1 MGGDS
6 LSVPILYEANATD
19 FNNLG
24 LGPLVDTTVAT
35 VTEERNGQFILEM
48 QYPVDGIRASL
59 IAKNRILKVD
69 AGHKLKDQRFV
80 IKRIN
85 RIMGNDGLS
94 YSIYAEHISYI
105 TADYALKPNLTVSGS
120 GNVAMTQ
127 WLNGIIDS
135 NRIHVDSDI
144 TTENTTSWTIDKVQN
159 ARQALGGVQGSILD
173 IWGGEYRFD
182 NLNISLLRHRGTVS
196 NTLLS
201 YGRNIT
207 DFDQEENI
215 TNTYTSIY
223 PFASYSVQNGD
234 ASEQKILTIPDL
246 VVDSE
251 YVKNFPN
258 RKIQVVDFS
267 DKFSTDEKPTVERL
281 AELAKS
287 YIKSNKVGVPTISTK
302 ISFVDLSKTENYK
315 EFAPLEELDL
325 CDEVPF
331 AFEKFGIKTTAKIS
345 RIVWNVLLDS
355 YDSLEL
361 GELKTNLSDVINNTN
376 NAALDAKDAANDAKN
391 SANNA
396 ALSANGKNRNWYG
409 ADDPAFGHL
418 SELREGDSWYMPNGE
433 DTELYHWINGQWV
446 FILST
451 KDAHDAADAADKAQK
466 EAEEAKKT
474 ANESVAAANDAVA
487 KAGFANDTATQA
499 KSDAA
504 AAGQQAK
511 DALTGAKKALTDS
524 ATAIKDAADSLTSA
538 KDAINKVGNLTTS
551 VTSQFTTVDNEL
563 KSKVNQTDYD
573 KLKGTVTSQQTDISQ
588 NANSIKLKAD
598 KSYADTINN
607 SVVKNTSSVGLL
619 NDQIA
624 LTVSK
629 TELNNTLSSYAT
641 QTWAQSQI
649 KTTADS
655 INLSVSK
662 VQSNLDNL
670 SIGARNYLADT
681 GSPWQTQGYG
691 VANQVSLNKWL
702 FTFGTINQAP
712 FKDGEYVTVSFD
724 YTSVGTGAYGTIS
737 PKFNDTPWGQ
747 FGDTEAMKDNGHVV
761 RTVQWQ
767 SVWTT
772 SGAATGIQIRM
783 DNVATTRTV
792 TVYNM
797 QFERG
802 NKDTDWEQAPEDMA
816 TVDWT
821 KSQLDI
827 TDKKI
832 TAGITT
838 VTNTLNNNIASA
850 TAGMATTTWTNS
862 QITAAKQAISL
873 DVEQSITTA
882 TAGMA
887 TQTWTQGQIKTT
899 ADNINLNV
907 SKVQTDLDGTKT
919 QFSAL
924 EVKVNGIQTTVSGK
938 ADQSQVTQ
946 MAGQITSLIGSANNP
961 NLIPNSGLPKD
972 TLFWRT
978 NDTTRFKV
986 ATHSFYTKGSL
997 FALLA
1002 PQGTAER
1009 TAGTATV
1016 SVTRGATYT
1025 ASLGVFGGSNVV
1037 GCDVLWIGR
1046 KHGENTDTEVLVLAG
1061 NFKPSPSKIEFKSW
1075 AFNVGDCD
1083 EGYIRVDNN
1092 GSTSNESTL
1101 FFAEVKLEKGG
1112 RYTPWEQ
1119 TAELSEI
1126 VQTREMINL
1135 RVQKGD
1141 VVNQINI
1148 SPEGILID
1156 GQKVHI
1162 TGQTTIDNAVI
1173 KDAMIADIKADK
1185 ITAGT
1190 LNAANVNVI
1199 NLNANNITTG
1209 TLKGANLS
1217 MNLNTGEVVFQK
1229 GYITS
1234 ADGKIRFDLDKSY
1247 FRSLDYNDDGFELSG
1262 GALYVFNKGW
1272 NGVFG
1277 GTEKYLAGT
1286 ISGGQTLIWSGL
1298 DVQGTDGLQM
1308 AVYNPVTYKM
1318 GARISLGKSGGSGQD
1333 TEAIDVDGGKI
1344 SITNRG
1350 NFTINN
1356 YDGELGIAS
1365 PQISLISGKQLTI
1378 TGGLDVMGKKNAI
1391 HPTNDGIRETP
1402 AYETAES
1409 YLGDIGEG
1417 VTDESGRALIRIDA
1431 LFNQI
1436 INTDYAYQVFI
1447 SSYSNAIIWVEER
1460 NAISFEVHSNIPN
1473 AKFAWEIKAKRRGYE
1488 TDRLVKSEMKYEQLN
1503 KFHEKKVTA

>member
-1 MGGDS
+1 LIKFYDPSGASHFGQASISRTTSVNGGLS
-6 LSVPILYEANATD
+6 LTGEVFDGDDVLNGLDYGWWLNFDNEKYVITYKKLNDDTNTIVFDAVQQFFWD
-19 FNNLG
+19 FAKVALHSQYTGSHEYVFYLNQLFNG
-24 LGPLVDTTVAT
+24 SGYTYKNDAT
-35 VTEERNGQFILEM
+35 V
-48 QYPVDGIRASL
+48 P
-59 IAKNRILKVD
+59 
-69 AGHKLKDQRFV
+69 
-80 IKRIN
+80 
-85 RIMGNDGLS
+85 
-94 YSIYAEHISYI
+94 
-105 TADYALKPNLTVSGS
+105 
-120 GNVAMTQ
+120 
-127 WLNGIIDS
+127 
-135 NRIHVDSDI
+135 
-144 TTENTTSWTIDKVQN
+144 
-159 ARQALGGVQGSILD
+159 
-173 IWGGEYRFD
+173 
-182 NLNISLLRHRGTVS
+182 
-196 NTLLS
+196 
-201 YGRNIT
+201 
-207 DFDQEENI
+207 
-215 TNTYTSIY
+215 
-223 PFASYSVQNGD
+223 
-234 ASEQKILTIPDL
+234 
-246 VVDSE
+246 
-251 YVKNFPN
+251 
-258 RKIQVVDFS
+258 
-267 DKFSTDEKPTVERL
+267 
-281 AELAKS
+281 
-287 YIKSNKVGVPTISTK
+287 
-302 ISFVDLSKTENYK
+302 
-315 EFAPLEELDL
+315 
-325 CDEVPF
+325 
-331 AFEKFGIKTTAKIS
+331 AFEKENWGYKNKLSLFNDIMDQADVEFEVHNETVHIAKQIGSDLTSFVRKGI
-345 RIVWNVLLDS
+345 
-355 YDSLEL
+355 
-361 GELKTNLSDVINNTN
+361 NLSDLTEEMKISDFATYARGYGAFEDPQDPSKGRLEVEYRSE
-376 NAALDAKDAANDAKN
+376 LANKFGDLEMDPIVDERYTI
-391 SANNA
+391 ANNLIAELKKKIDATYTVSMTMNIYDLESAGYPNYESPKVGDWILAIDEALNFKRKIRIIKLEEQFDVTGKRIGYTATCGDLSIVDQYMNLQGSLDSKVQRIQESIDSVA
-396 ALSANGKNRNWYG
+396 ASANGKNTNYYG
-409 ADDPAFGHL
+409 AKEPVSAN
-418 SELREGDSWYMPNGE
+418 EGDLWFDQSNSDPDKWSIKQWLNGRWE
-433 DTELYHWINGQWV
+433 QITLNPGEV
-446 FILST
+446 
-451 KDAHDAADAADKAQK
+451 DAKVDVAKK
-466 EAEEAKKT
+466 EAEEAKKQ

-670 SIGARNYLADT
+670 SIGAHNYLADT
-681 GSPWQTQGYG
+681 GSPWQTKGYG

-946 MAGQITSLIGSANNP
+946 MAGQITSLVDSTNNP

-972 TLFWRT
+972 TLFWRV
-978 NDTTRFKV
+978 NDTDRFKV
-986 ATHSFYTKGSL
+986 ATHAFYTKGSL

-1061 NFKPSPSKIEFKSW
+1061 NFKPNPSKIELKSW

-1092 GSTSNESTL
+1092 GSTSGESTL
-1101 FFAEVKLEKGG
+1101 YFGEVKLEKGG

-1141 VVNQINI
+1141 VINQINI
-1148 SPEGILID
+1148 SPESILIA

-1162 TGQTTIDNAVI
+1162 TGQTSIDNAVI

-1209 TLKGANLS
+1209 TIRGANLG

-1356 YDGELGIAS
+1356 YDGELGITS

-1417 VTDESGRALIRIDA
+1417 VTDESGRALIHIDD

-1436 INTDYAYQVFI
+1436 INTDYDYQVFV
-1447 SSYSNAIIWVEER
+1447 SSYSNATIWVEER
-1460 NAISFEVHSNIPN
+1460 NATSFEVHSNIPN
-1473 AKFAWEIKAKRRGYE
+1473 VKFAWEIKAKRRGYE

-1503 KFHEKKVTA
+1503 KYYEKKALA